1 MEVKVNDYI
10 KLVEDLDCGMAELPK
25 GMVFKVVKV
34 NDRMTTILN
43 ELIGGGGFCKAEI
56 NEFFEESTKEEYN
69 QWIENILEEISM
81 NLEEDLIMK
90 TSRND
95 GVIISTVAPSFLAWY
110 GEYETAISIDG
121 KPWRIA
127 RGYESLEEAIEG
139 HDRFS
144 KMSKEELMNYKYI
157 G

>member
-10 KLVEDLDCGMAELPK
+10 KLVEDLDCGLAELPK

-56 NEFFEESTKEEYN
+56 NEFFEESTEEEYN